1 MKTQAWSLRT
11 ALAGVGALGTAVA
24 LTAGAPGSLTPHAAA
39 AAAAAAAPPA
49 CSARTLVHTSKG
61 SVCGV
66 TANGV
71 TTYEGIPYAAAPV
84 GKLRWKPPAPRHPWT
99 KTLRATTPV
108 QECPSPGFP
117 PGSPPTTNTTEDC
130 LNVKVQIPAGAKAGE
145 RLPVMYEVHGGG
157 FLGEARTDDGSNLV
171 RTGKV
176 VYVFVNYRLGVLGFL
191 ASKAL
196 GSHSGDYGIQDQQAG
211 LSWVN
216 KNISRFGGDPSN
228 VTVFGESAGGASTC
242 DQVASPTAKGLFQK
256 AISISGFYNYQN
268 NIVWSK
274 GDCKSTYFTEAEAQK
289 VGAQFAQKVGCGNVA
304 DVATCLRKVPV
315 DKLVTAG
322 GQFTEP
328 TAGGTIGPIVN
339 GTTLTMS
346 PAKAFATGHVNK
358 VKLITDVGRDEFNGG
373 VYNNTP
379 GLHAVVAETPAQYH
393 QLVREQ
399 FGRLSGTVEQLYP
412 LNRYTSPFVAYRTIM
427 ADSASVCP
435 MLSTDA
441 KLSRYIPVYAD
452 IDTDA
457 DNPAG
462 EGLTQILGAQ
472 HSETNG
478 LVHFDTSK
486 LDPNQKALQT
496 QLLLEWT
503 YFARTGDPM
512 APQTPAW
519 QLYKSYMKPVM
530 ELRPAGSSS
539 VTPSAFI
546 ASQHQCTFWNKITR
560 Y

>member
-1 MKTQAWSLRT
+1 MNTPARSVHAT
-11 ALAGVGALGTAVA
+11 LAGTAAIAAAVA
-24 LTAGAPGSLTPHAAA
+24 LTAAAPGSLTPAATA
-39 AAAAAAAPPA
+39 ATSSPA
-49 CSARTLVHTSKG
+49 CSSGTLVHTTKG
-61 SVCGV
+61 AVCGT
-66 TANGV
+66 TADGV

-84 GKLRWKPPAPRHPWT
+84 GNLRWKAPVPHKAWT
-99 KTLRATTPV
+99 TTIRSTTPV

-130 LNVKVQIPAGAKAGE
+130 LNVKVQIPAGAKPGE
-145 RLPVMYEVHGGG
+145 RLPVMYEIHGGG

-176 VYVFVNYRLGVLGFL
+176 VYVFVNYRLGILGFL
-191 ASKAL
+191 ADKAL
-196 GSHSGDYGIQDQQAG
+196 GAHSGDYGIQDQQAG
-211 LSWVN
+211 LRWV
-216 KNISRFGGDPSN
+216 KQNISRFGGDPGN

-242 DQVASPTAKGLFQK
+242 DQVASPIAKGLFQH
-256 AISISGFYNYQN
+256 AISVSGYYNYQN

-274 GDCKSTYFTEAEAQK
+274 ADCKSTYYTEAQAQRT
-289 VGAQFAQKVGCGNVA
+289 GAQYAKKVGCGDVA
-304 DVATCLRKVPV
+304 DVAACLRKVPV
-315 DKLVTAG
+315 DKLVSAG
-322 GQFTEP
+322 GQFVEP

-358 VKLITDVGRDEFNGG
+358 VDLITDIGRDEFNGG
-373 VYNNTP
+373 VYTNTP
-379 GLHAVVAETPAQYH
+379 GLHPVVAETPAQYRL
-393 QLVREQ
+393 LVREQ
-399 FGRLSGTVEQLYP
+399 FGGLAATVERLYP
-412 LNRYTSPFVAYRTIM
+412 LIRYTSPFVAYRTIM

-435 MLSTDA
+435 MLQSDA
-441 KLSRYIPVYAD
+441 QVSRYIPTYAD
-452 IDTDA
+452 IDDDA

-462 EGLTQILGAQ
+462 EGLTEILGAQ

-503 YFARTGDPM
+503 YFAHTGNPM
-512 APQTPAW
+512 ADYTPAW
-519 QLYKSYMKPVM
+519 PLYRTYSKPVM

-539 VTPSAFI
+539 VSPAASI
-546 ASQHQCTFWNKITR
+546 ASLHQCGFWDKVTH